1 MFFRQEVIIMTT
13 FDKILAGGIIN
24 IIRGLSPDCA
34 EKTVE
39 AIHAGGLHLAEIT
52 FDQTAPPKVTADII
66 RTLSRQ
72 FEGKVLIGAGT
83 VMTLEQLHAAYN
95 AGAAYIISPNA
106 DSSVIR
112 ETKRLGLLSM
122 PGAYTATEVARC
134 YAEGADIVK
143 VFPSDSAGPGYIKA
157 LRGPLHHIPLAAVGG
172 VNLDNIRDFFD
183 AGARC
188 VGIGSNIVSKQAVQA
203 GDFDRIR
210 LLAAAYAAKL

>member
-1 MFFRQEVIIMTT
+1 MTT
-13 FDKILAGGIIN
+13 FDKILAGGIIT

-183 AGARC
+183 AGACC

>member
-13 FDKILAGGIIN
+13 FDKILAGGIIT

-72 FEGKVLIGAGT
+72 LEGKVLIGAGT

-183 AGARC
+183 AGACC

>member
-1 MFFRQEVIIMTT
+1 MFFKQEVIIMTT
-13 FDKILAGGIIN
+13 FDKILAGGIIT

-183 AGARC
+183 AGACC

>member
-13 FDKILAGGIIN
+13 FDKILAGGIIT

-34 EKTVE
+34 EKTAE